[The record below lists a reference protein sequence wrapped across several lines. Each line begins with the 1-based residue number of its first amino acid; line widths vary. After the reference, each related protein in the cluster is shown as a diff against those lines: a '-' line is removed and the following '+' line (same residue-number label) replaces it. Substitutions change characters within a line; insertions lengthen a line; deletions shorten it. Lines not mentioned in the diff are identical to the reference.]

1 MPRATVQASHSIIP
15 SWEHAC
21 AKPLNGKKITGKH
34 NNKEIMNEIHNY
46 IHFALKLFKKA
57 Q

>member
-1 MPRATVQASHSIIP
+1 MRVLSR
-15 SWEHAC
+15 WME
-21 AKPLNGKKITGKH
+21 KKITGKH